1 MAVLC
6 MALAVALSGCTA
18 DDAYAAP
25 SIADLPQTATPGSAV
40 TLTLQGLYSTCCDQP
55 SEPQVLTEVTVRLT
69 DNNGEVLDEETVDVA
84 DDATASVT
92 LDMPD
97 AAPTYVT
104 VEIDGYDAAGFW
116 VKEAD

>member
-25 SIADLPQTATPGSAV
+25 SVANLPETATPGSAV

-92 LDMPD
+92 LDMPNT
-97 AAPTYVT
+97 APTYVT